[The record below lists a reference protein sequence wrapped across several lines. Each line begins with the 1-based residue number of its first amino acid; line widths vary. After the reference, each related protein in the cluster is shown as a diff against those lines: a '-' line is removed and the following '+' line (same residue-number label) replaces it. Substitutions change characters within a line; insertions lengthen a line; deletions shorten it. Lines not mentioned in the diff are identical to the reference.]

1 MQHGKKKR
9 TLGRKKSQYKA
20 LMKGLAVS
28 LIKYKG
34 ITTTEAKAKEVQP
47 FIEKQITLIKKDN
60 LNSLRIVASRLG
72 SMDSAKDLR
81 DLANEMKERAGG
93 YTRVTKLEPRK
104 GDAAKMAFIE
114 FVK

>member
-1 MQHGKKKR
+1 MQHGKSKR
-9 TLGRKKSQYKA
+9 TLGRKRSQYKA
-20 LMKGLAVS
+20 LIKGLAVS
-28 LIKYKG
+28 LVKYRG

-60 LNSLRIVASRLG
+60 LNSFRIVSSRLG
-72 SMDSAKDLR
+72 STEETKKLSEIAK
-81 DLANEMKERAGG
+81 EMQERNGG
-93 YTRVTKLEPRK
+93 YTRITKLEPRK